1 MTHTTAQT
9 VVPSARPPAE
19 VYEAEFVPALFRP
32 FSTVVADAAGIA
44 LGQRVLDVA
53 CGTGVL
59 ARTVAA
65 RVGASGAVIGL
76 DANPEML
83 AVARRLDERV
93 EWLHGCAEALPLP
106 DASVDAVVSQFGL
119 MFFDDRVAALR
130 EMHRVLRPAGRLA
143 VAVCDAV
150 ERSPGYGALA
160 GLLQTLFGDRVAAA
174 FRAPFA
180 IGDAAL
186 LARLAQQA
194 GLPRAEVLSRSA
206 TVRFASI
213 DTLVSTERACIWT
226 LGGLLDDAQFE
237 RLLHEARRVL
247 APFEQRDGS
256 VVFQMPALIIVAR
269 KA

>member
-1 MTHTTAQT
+1 MTAITAQA
-9 VVPSARPPAE
+9 ARPPAE

-32 FSTVVADAAGIA
+32 FSGTVADVAGVAA
-44 LGQRVLDVA
+44 GQRVLDVA

-59 ARTVAA
+59 ARTVAK
-65 RVGASGAVIGL
+65 RVGPTGQVLGL

-83 AVARRLDERV
+83 TVARRLDKAI
-93 EWLHGCAEALPLP
+93 EWIDGRAEALPLP

-130 EMHRVLRPAGRLA
+130 EMRRVLRPAGRLA

-160 GLLQTLFGDRVAAA
+160 TLLQTLFGGRVAGA

-194 GLPRAEVLSRSA
+194 NLPHAEVLRRSA

-213 DTLVSTERACIWT
+213 DALVSTERACVWT
-226 LGGLLDDAQFE
+226 LGGLLDDAQFD
-237 RLLHEARRVL
+237 RLLHEARSVL
-247 APFEQRDGS
+247 APYVQAEGS
-256 VVFQMPALIIVAR
+256 VAFEMPVLIIAAR
-269 KA
+269 ND